1 MTSEHISEYASE
13 NEASS
18 ALLLQRFQTKIS
30 LLRVQVDAQM
40 NESIRRRMLNV
51 VMISDTST

>member
-18 ALLLQRFQTKIS
+18 ALLQRFQTKIS

>member
-18 ALLLQRFQTKIS
+18 ALLQRFQIKIS